1 MKNSTINESE
11 VEKFTNLANEWWKY
25 DGKFKTLHKFNPVRL
40 EFIISQIKKH
50 FNIANI
56 EQIPLSGL
64 KILDIGCGGG
74 LMCEPLARLGAEVTG
89 IDAVEKNI
97 KSAQI
102 HANQNNLNINYM
114 LSAVE
119 ELQKNKKYDVILNL
133 EVIEHV
139 DNQKM
144 FITKSCDLVNQG
156 GLIFIA
162 TINKT
167 IFSIV
172 FAKYLAEYVLG
183 FLPKGTH
190 DWKKFLTPEDI
201 YAMLLKNNFEVI
213 ESIGVNYKVL
223 SDKWVKSKNMEANY
237 IVSAKKINFLP

>member
-1 MKNSTINESE
+1 MTNSTINKSE

-40 EFIISQIKKH
+40 DFIIRQIKKN
-50 FNIANI
+50 FEISDSK
-56 EQIPLSGL
+56 EQPLTSL

-102 HANQNNLNINYM
+102 HAEQNNLKIKYM
-114 LSAVE
+114 LNAVE
-119 ELQKNKKYDVILNL
+119 ELSIKNKYDVILNL

-139 DNQKM
+139 DNQKV
-144 FITKSCDLVNQG
+144 FISKSCDLVNDG
-156 GLIFIA
+156 GLMFIA

-167 IFSIV
+167 IFSII

-201 YAMLLKNNFEVI
+201 YAMLIKNNFQVL
-213 ESIGVNYKVL
+213 ESIGISYKVL
-223 SDKWVKSKNMEANY
+223 SDQWVKSKNMEANY
-237 IVSAKKINFLP
+237 IVSAKKN

>member
-1 MKNSTINESE
+1 MTNSTINESE

-40 EFIISQIKKH
+40 EFIIKQIKKN
-50 FNIANI
+50 FNISNI
-56 EQIPLSGL
+56 EEKPLAGL

-102 HANQNNLNINYM
+102 HANQNALNINYK

-119 ELQKNKKYDVILNL
+119 ELPNNKYDIILNL

-139 DNQKM
+139 NNQKL
-144 FITKSCDLVNQG
+144 FISKSCELVNHG
-156 GLIFIA
+156 GLMFVA

-190 DWKKFLTPEDI
+190 DWRKFLTPEDI
-201 YAMLLKNNFEVI
+201 YAMLLKNNFEII

-237 IVSAKKINFLP
+237 IVSAKKN

>member
-1 MKNSTINESE
+1 MTNSTINESE

-40 EFIISQIKKH
+40 EFIISQIKKN
-50 FNIANI
+50 FNISNI
-56 EQIPLSGL
+56 EKMPLSGL

-102 HANQNNLNINYM
+102 HADQNNLNIDYM

-119 ELQKNKKYDVILNL
+119 ELPKNKTYDIILNL

-139 DNQKM
+139 DNQKI
-144 FITKSCDLVNQG
+144 FISKSCDLVNHG
-156 GLIFIA
+156 GLMFIA

-190 DWKKFLTPEDI
+190 DWKKFLTPEDV
-201 YAMLLKNNFEVI
+201 YAMLLKNNFEII

-237 IVSAKKINFLP
+237 IVSAKKN

>member
-1 MKNSTINESE
+1 MTNSTINKSE

-40 EFIISQIKKH
+40 DFIIRQIKKN
-50 FNIANI
+50 FEISDSK
-56 EQIPLSGL
+56 EQPLTSL

-102 HANQNNLNINYM
+102 HAEKNNLKIKYM
-114 LSAVE
+114 LNAVE
-119 ELQKNKKYDVILNL
+119 ELSIKNKYDVILNL

-139 DNQKM
+139 DNQKV
-144 FITKSCDLVNQG
+144 FISKSCDLVNDG
-156 GLIFIA
+156 GLMFIA

-167 IFSIV
+167 IFSII

-201 YAMLLKNNFEVI
+201 YAMLIKNNFQVL
-213 ESIGVNYKVL
+213 ESIGISYKVL
-223 SDKWVKSKNMEANY
+223 SDQWVKSKNMEANY
-237 IVSAKKINFLP
+237 IVSAKKN

>member
-1 MKNSTINESE
+1 MTNSTINKSE
-11 VEKFTNLANEWWKY
+11 LEKFTNLANEWWKY

-40 EFIISQIKKH
+40 DFIIKQIKK
-50 FNIANI
+50 NYEISDSK
-56 EQIPLSGL
+56 EQPLTSL

-102 HANQNNLNINYM
+102 HAEQNNLKIKYM
-114 LSAVE
+114 LNAVE
-119 ELQKNKKYDVILNL
+119 ELSIKNKYDVILNL

-144 FITKSCDLVNQG
+144 FISKSCNLVNDG
-156 GLIFIA
+156 GLMFIA

-167 IFSIV
+167 IFSII

-201 YAMLLKNNFEVI
+201 YAMLIKNNFQVL
-213 ESIGVNYKVL
+213 ESIGISYKVI
-223 SDKWVKSKNMEANY
+223 SDQWVKSKNMEANY
-237 IVSAKKINFLP
+237 IVSAKKN

>member
-1 MKNSTINESE
+1 MTNSTINKSE

-40 EFIISQIKKH
+40 EFIISQIKKN
-50 FNIANI
+50 FNTSNM
-56 EQIPLSGL
+56 EGKPLSGL

-74 LMCEPLARLGAEVTG
+74 LMCEPLSRLGAEVTG

-97 KSAQI
+97 KSAKI
-102 HANQNNLNINYM
+102 HADQNDLNISYM
-114 LSAVE
+114 RSAVE
-119 ELQKNKKYDVILNL
+119 ELPTNNKYNIILNL

-139 DNQKM
+139 NNQKL
-144 FITKSCDLVNQG
+144 FISKSCELVNHG
-156 GLIFIA
+156 GLMFVA

-190 DWKKFLTPEDI
+190 DWKKFLPPEDV
-201 YAMLLKNNFEVI
+201 YAMLLKNNFEI
-213 ESIGVNYKVL
+213 VNSVGINYNVL
-223 SDKWVKSKNMEANY
+223 SDKWVKSKRMEANY
-237 IVSAKKINFLP
+237 IVSAKKN

>member
-1 MKNSTINESE
+1 MTNSTINESE

-40 EFIISQIKKH
+40 EFIISQIKKN
-50 FNIANI
+50 FNISNI
-56 EQIPLSGL
+56 EEMPLSGL

-102 HANQNNLNINYM
+102 HADQNNLNINYM

-119 ELQKNKKYDVILNL
+119 ELPKNKKYDIILNL

-139 DNQKM
+139 NNQKL
-144 FITKSCDLVNQG
+144 FISKSCDLVNQD
-156 GLIFIA
+156 GLMFIA

-201 YAMLLKNNFEVI
+201 YAMLLKNNFEII

-237 IVSAKKINFLP
+237 IVSAKKN

>member
-1 MKNSTINESE
+1 MTNSTINKSE

-40 EFIISQIKKH
+40 EFIISQIKKN
-50 FNIANI
+50 FNTSNI
-56 EQIPLSGL
+56 EGKPLSGL

-74 LMCEPLARLGAEVTG
+74 LMCEPLSRLGAEVTG

-102 HANQNNLNINYM
+102 HADQNDLNISYM

-119 ELQKNKKYDVILNL
+119 ELPTNNKYNIILNL

-139 DNQKM
+139 NNQKL
-144 FITKSCDLVNQG
+144 FISKSCELVNHG
-156 GLIFIA
+156 GLMFVA

-190 DWKKFLTPEDI
+190 DWKKFLPPEDV
-201 YAMLLKNNFEVI
+201 YAMLLKNNFEI
-213 ESIGVNYKVL
+213 VNSVGINYNVL
-223 SDKWVKSKNMEANY
+223 SDKWVKSKRMEANY
-237 IVSAKKINFLP
+237 IVSAKKN

>member
-1 MKNSTINESE
+1 MTNSTINKSE
-11 VEKFTNLANEWWKY
+11 LEKFTNLANEWWKY

-40 EFIISQIKKH
+40 DFIIKQIKK
-50 FNIANI
+50 NYEISDSK
-56 EQIPLSGL
+56 EQPLTSL

-89 IDAVEKNI
+89 IDVVEKNI

-102 HANQNNLNINYM
+102 HAEQNDLKIKYM
-114 LSAVE
+114 LNVVE
-119 ELQKNKKYDVILNL
+119 ELSTENKYDVILNL
-133 EVIEHV
+133 EVVEHV
-139 DNQKM
+139 DNQKV
-144 FITKSCDLVNQG
+144 FISKSCNLVNDG
-156 GLIFIA
+156 GLMFIA

-167 IFSIV
+167 IFSII

-201 YAMLLKNNFEVI
+201 YAMLIKNNFQVL
-213 ESIGVNYKVL
+213 ESIGISYKVL
-223 SDKWVKSKNMEANY
+223 SDQWVKSKNMEANY
-237 IVSAKKINFLP
+237 IVSAKKN

>member
-1 MKNSTINESE
+1 MTNSTINKSE

-40 EFIISQIKKH
+40 EFIISQIKKN
-50 FNIANI
+50 FNTSNI
-56 EQIPLSGL
+56 EGKPLSGL

-74 LMCEPLARLGAEVTG
+74 LICEPLSRLGAEVTG

-102 HANQNNLNINYM
+102 HADQNDLNISYM
-114 LSAVE
+114 LGAVE
-119 ELQKNKKYDVILNL
+119 ELPTNNKYDIILNL

-139 DNQKM
+139 NNQKL
-144 FITKSCDLVNQG
+144 FISKSCELVNHG
-156 GLIFIA
+156 GLMFVA

-167 IFSIV
+167 IFSII

-190 DWKKFLTPEDI
+190 DWKKFLPPEDV
-201 YAMLLKNNFEVI
+201 YAMMLKNNFEIVKSVGI
-213 ESIGVNYKVL
+213 NYNVL
-223 SDKWVKSKNMEANY
+223 SDKWVKSKRMEANY
-237 IVSAKKINFLP
+237 IVSAKKN

>member
-1 MKNSTINESE
+1 MTNSTINESE

-40 EFIISQIKKH
+40 EFIISQIKKN
-50 FNIANI
+50 FNTSNT
-56 EQIPLSGL
+56 EGKPLSGL

-74 LMCEPLARLGAEVTG
+74 LMCEPLSRLGAEVTG

-102 HANQNNLNINYM
+102 HADQNDLNISYM

-119 ELQKNKKYDVILNL
+119 ELPTNNKYDIILNL

-139 DNQKM
+139 NNQKL
-144 FITKSCDLVNQG
+144 FISKSCELVNHG
-156 GLIFIA
+156 GLMFVA

-190 DWKKFLTPEDI
+190 DWRKFLPPEDV
-201 YAMLLKNNFEVI
+201 YAMMLKNNFEIVKSVGI
-213 ESIGVNYKVL
+213 NYNVL
-223 SDKWVKSKNMEANY
+223 SDKWVKSKRMEANY
-237 IVSAKKINFLP
+237 IVSAKKN

>member
-1 MKNSTINESE
+1 MTNSTINKSE
-11 VEKFTNLANEWWKY
+11 LEKFTNLANEWWKY

-40 EFIISQIKKH
+40 DFIIKQIKK
-50 FNIANI
+50 NYEISDSKA
-56 EQIPLSGL
+56 QPLTSL

-102 HANQNNLNINYM
+102 HAEQNNLKIKYM
-114 LSAVE
+114 LNAVE
-119 ELQKNKKYDVILNL
+119 ELSIKNKYDVILNL

-144 FITKSCDLVNQG
+144 FISKSCNLVNDG
-156 GLIFIA
+156 GLMFIA

-167 IFSIV
+167 IFSII

-201 YAMLLKNNFEVI
+201 YAMLIKNNFQVL
-213 ESIGVNYKVL
+213 ESIGISYKVI
-223 SDKWVKSKNMEANY
+223 SDQWVKSKNMEANY
-237 IVSAKKINFLP
+237 IVSAKKN

>member
-1 MKNSTINESE
+1 MTNSTINESE
-11 VEKFTNLANEWWKY
+11 IEKFTNLANEWWKY

-40 EFIISQIKKH
+40 EFIISQIKKN
-50 FNIANI
+50 FNISNI
-56 EQIPLSGL
+56 EEMPLSGL

-102 HANQNNLNINYM
+102 HADQNNLNINYM

-119 ELQKNKKYDVILNL
+119 ELPKNRKYDIILNL

-139 DNQKM
+139 NNQKL
-144 FITKSCDLVNQG
+144 FISKSCDLVNQD
-156 GLIFIA
+156 GLMFIA

-201 YAMLLKNNFEVI
+201 YAMLLKNNFEII

-237 IVSAKKINFLP
+237 IVSAKKN

>member
-1 MKNSTINESE
+1 MTNSTINKSE
-11 VEKFTNLANEWWKY
+11 LEKFTNLANEWWKY

-40 EFIISQIKKH
+40 DFIIKQIKK
-50 FNIANI
+50 NYEISDSK
-56 EQIPLSGL
+56 EQPLTSL

-102 HANQNNLNINYM
+102 HAEQNNLKIKYM
-114 LSAVE
+114 LNAVE
-119 ELQKNKKYDVILNL
+119 ELSIKNKYDVILNL

-139 DNQKM
+139 DNQKV
-144 FITKSCDLVNQG
+144 FISKSCDLVNDG
-156 GLIFIA
+156 GLMFIA

-167 IFSIV
+167 IFSII

-201 YAMLLKNNFEVI
+201 YAMLIKNNFQVL
-213 ESIGVNYKVL
+213 ESIGISYKVI
-223 SDKWVKSKNMEANY
+223 SDQWVKSKNMEANY
-237 IVSAKKINFLP
+237 IVSAKKN

>member
-1 MKNSTINESE
+1 MTNSTINESE

-40 EFIISQIKKH
+40 EFIIKQIKKN
-50 FNIANI
+50 FNISNI
-56 EQIPLSGL
+56 EEKPLAGL

-102 HANQNNLNINYM
+102 HANQNELNINYK

-119 ELQKNKKYDVILNL
+119 ELPNKKYDIILNL

-139 DNQKM
+139 NNQKL
-144 FITKSCDLVNQG
+144 FISKSCELVNHG
-156 GLIFIA
+156 GLMFVA

-190 DWKKFLTPEDI
+190 DWRKFLTPEDI
-201 YAMLLKNNFEVI
+201 YAMLIKNNFEII
-213 ESIGVNYKVL
+213 ESTGINYKVL

-237 IVSAKKINFLP
+237 IVSAKKN

>member
-1 MKNSTINESE
+1 MTNSTINKSE

-40 EFIISQIKKH
+40 DFIIKQIKKNFKISDSKEH
-50 FNIANI
+50 
-56 EQIPLSGL
+56 PLTSL

-102 HANQNNLNINYM
+102 HAEQNNLKIKYM
-114 LSAVE
+114 LNAVE
-119 ELQKNKKYDVILNL
+119 ELSIKNKYDVILNL

-139 DNQKM
+139 DNQKV
-144 FITKSCDLVNQG
+144 FISKSCDLVNDG
-156 GLIFIA
+156 GLMFIA

-167 IFSIV
+167 IFSII

-201 YAMLLKNNFEVI
+201 YAMLIKNNFQVL
-213 ESIGVNYKVL
+213 ESIGISYKVL
-223 SDKWVKSKNMEANY
+223 SDQWVKSKNMEANY
-237 IVSAKKINFLP
+237 IVSAKKN

>member
-1 MKNSTINESE
+1 MTNSTINESE

-50 FNIANI
+50 FNISNI
-56 EQIPLSGL
+56 EQTPLSGL

-89 IDAVEKNI
+89 IDAVMKNI

-133 EVIEHV
+133 EVIENV
-139 DNQKM
+139 DNQKI
-144 FITKSCDLVNQG
+144 FISKSCDLVNQG
-156 GLIFIA
+156 GLMFIA

-167 IFSIV
+167 IFSII

-201 YAMLLKNNFEVI
+201 YAMLLKNNFEII

-237 IVSAKKINFLP
+237 IVSAKKN

>member
-1 MKNSTINESE
+1 MTNSTINKSE
-11 VEKFTNLANEWWKY
+11 LEKFTNLANEWWKY

-40 EFIISQIKKH
+40 DFIIKQIKKN
-50 FNIANI
+50 FKISDSK
-56 EQIPLSGL
+56 EDPLTSL

-102 HANQNNLNINYM
+102 HAEQNNLKIKYM
-114 LSAVE
+114 LNAVE
-119 ELQKNKKYDVILNL
+119 ELSIKNKYDVILNL

-144 FITKSCDLVNQG
+144 FISKSCNLVNDG
-156 GLIFIA
+156 GLMFIA

-167 IFSIV
+167 IFSII

-201 YAMLLKNNFEVI
+201 YAMLIKNNFQVL
-213 ESIGVNYKVL
+213 ESIGISYKVL
-223 SDKWVKSKNMEANY
+223 SDQWVKSKNMEANY
-237 IVSAKKINFLP
+237 IVSAKKN

>member
-1 MKNSTINESE
+1 MTNSTISESE
-11 VEKFTNLANEWWKY
+11 IEKFTNLANEWWKY

-40 EFIISQIKKH
+40 EFIISQIKKN
-50 FNIANI
+50 FNISNI
-56 EQIPLSGL
+56 EEMPLSGL

-102 HANQNNLNINYM
+102 HADQNNLNINYM

-119 ELQKNKKYDVILNL
+119 ELPKNRKYDIILNL

-139 DNQKM
+139 NNQKL
-144 FITKSCDLVNQG
+144 FISKSCDLVNQD
-156 GLIFIA
+156 GLMFIA

-201 YAMLLKNNFEVI
+201 YAMLLKNNFEII

-237 IVSAKKINFLP
+237 IVSAKKN

>member
-1 MKNSTINESE
+1 MTNSTINESE

-40 EFIISQIKKH
+40 EFIISQIKKN
-50 FNIANI
+50 FNISNK
-56 EQIPLSGL
+56 ERKPLSGL

-102 HANQNNLNINYM
+102 HANQNELNINYK

-119 ELQKNKKYDVILNL
+119 ELPNNKYDIILNL

-139 DNQKM
+139 NNQKL
-144 FITKSCDLVNQG
+144 FISKSCELVNHG
-156 GLIFIA
+156 GLMFVA

-172 FAKYLAEYVLG
+172 FAKYLAEYVLR

-190 DWKKFLTPEDI
+190 DWKKFVTPEDI
-201 YAMLLKNNFEVI
+201 YAMLLKNNFEIV

-237 IVSAKKINFLP
+237 IVSAKKN

>member
-1 MKNSTINESE
+1 MTNSTINKSE
-11 VEKFTNLANEWWKY
+11 LEKFTNLANEWWKY

-40 EFIISQIKKH
+40 DFIIKQIKK
-50 FNIANI
+50 NYEISDSK
-56 EQIPLSGL
+56 EQPLTSL

-102 HANQNNLNINYM
+102 HAEKNNLKIKYM
-114 LSAVE
+114 LNAVE
-119 ELQKNKKYDVILNL
+119 ELSIKNKYDVILNL

-144 FITKSCDLVNQG
+144 FISKSCNLVNDG
-156 GLIFIA
+156 GLMFIA

-167 IFSIV
+167 IFSII

-201 YAMLLKNNFEVI
+201 YAMLIKNNFQVL
-213 ESIGVNYKVL
+213 ESIGISYKVI
-223 SDKWVKSKNMEANY
+223 SDQWVKSKNMEANY
-237 IVSAKKINFLP
+237 IVSAKKN

>member
-119 ELQKNKKYDVILNL
+119 ELQKNQKYDVILNL

>member
-1 MKNSTINESE
+1 MTNSTINESE

-40 EFIISQIKKH
+40 EFIINQIKKN
-50 FNIANI
+50 FNISNI
-56 EQIPLSGL
+56 DGKPLSGL

-97 KSAQI
+97 KSAKI
-102 HANQNNLNINYM
+102 HANQNELNINYK

-119 ELQKNKKYDVILNL
+119 ELPNNKYDIILNL

-139 DNQKM
+139 NNQKL
-144 FITKSCDLVNQG
+144 FISKSCELVNHG
-156 GLIFIA
+156 GLMFIA

-190 DWKKFLTPEDI
+190 DWRKFLTPEDI
-201 YAMLLKNNFEVI
+201 YTMLLKNNFEIV
-213 ESIGVNYKVL
+213 ESIGINYKVL

>member
-1 MKNSTINESE
+1 MTNSTINESE

-40 EFIISQIKKH
+40 EFIISQIKKN
-50 FNIANI
+50 FNISNI
-56 EQIPLSGL
+56 EKMPLSGL

-102 HANQNNLNINYM
+102 HADQNNLNIDYM

-119 ELQKNKKYDVILNL
+119 ELPKNKTYDIILNL

-139 DNQKM
+139 DNQKI
-144 FITKSCDLVNQG
+144 FISKSCDLVNHG
-156 GLIFIA
+156 GLMFIA

-201 YAMLLKNNFEVI
+201 YAMLLKNNFKII
-213 ESIGVNYKVL
+213 ESIGVSYKVL

-237 IVSAKKINFLP
+237 IVSAKKN

>member
-1 MKNSTINESE
+1 MTNSTINESE

-40 EFIISQIKKH
+40 EFIISQIKKN
-50 FNIANI
+50 FNISNI
-56 EQIPLSGL
+56 EKMPLSGL

-201 YAMLLKNNFEVI
+201 YAMLLKNNFKII

>member
-1 MKNSTINESE
+1 MTNSTINKSE
-11 VEKFTNLANEWWKY
+11 LEKFTNLANEWWKY

-40 EFIISQIKKH
+40 DFIIKQIKK
-50 FNIANI
+50 NYEISDSK
-56 EQIPLSGL
+56 EQPLTSL

-102 HANQNNLNINYM
+102 HAEQNNLKIKYM
-114 LSAVE
+114 LNAVE
-119 ELQKNKKYDVILNL
+119 ELSIKNKYDVILNL

-144 FITKSCDLVNQG
+144 FISKSCNLVNDG
-156 GLIFIA
+156 GLMFIA

-167 IFSIV
+167 IFSII

-201 YAMLLKNNFEVI
+201 YAMLIKNNFQVL
-213 ESIGVNYKVL
+213 ESIGISYKVL
-223 SDKWVKSKNMEANY
+223 SDQWVKSKNMEANY
-237 IVSAKKINFLP
+237 IVSAKKN